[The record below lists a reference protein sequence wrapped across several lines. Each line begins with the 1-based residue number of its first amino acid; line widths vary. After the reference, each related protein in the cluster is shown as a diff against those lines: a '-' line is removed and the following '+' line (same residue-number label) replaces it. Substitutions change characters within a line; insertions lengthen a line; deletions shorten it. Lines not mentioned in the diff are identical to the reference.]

1 MRILWQSYT
10 APGTEYHAAML
21 SRLQQ
26 VAGPDTTIEMGGLFP
41 PDRYVHRLSE
51 LRCTYQVLAQTLE
64 VVERG
69 YDAIVVGHFQDGGVH
84 ELRAACE
91 IPVVGLGEAAMH
103 QAMMLGDTFGLVT
116 INQGF
121 AAWHRGQVRSYRLDG
136 KFAGVEA
143 MDTSAETYFAAFQG
157 DNEIR
162 EAVVSQFRDRAQ
174 RLIDR
179 GADVIIPAGGL
190 PALLLQSVAH
200 LDLGDAT
207 LLDPIGVAV
216 LQAEMWCR
224 LGKDSGLRPGRSGSF
239 ALPEPGVLK
248 EIIDSVRPL
257 DSAESV
263 QKKGTS

>member
-10 APGTEYHAAML
+10 APGTEYHEAML

-26 VAGPDTTIEMGGLFP
+26 VASPGTTIEMSGLLP

-51 LRCTYQVLAQTLE
+51 LRCAYQVLAQTLE
-64 VVERG
+64 VAESG

-91 IPVVGLGEAAMH
+91 IPVVGLGEAVMH
-103 QAMMLGDTFGLVT
+103 QAMMLGDAFGLVT
-116 INQGF
+116 INPGF
-121 AAWHRGQVRSYRLDG
+121 SAWHRAQVRSYRLDG

-143 MDTSAETYFAAFQG
+143 MDTSAEVYFAAFQG
-157 DNEIR
+157 DIGAR
-162 EAVVSQFRDRAQ
+162 ESVVSQFRDRAQ

-190 PALLLQSVAH
+190 PALLLRTISH
-200 LDLGDAT
+200 LDLGDVT
-207 LLDPIGVAV
+207 LLDPLGVAV
-216 LQAEMWCR
+216 LQAEMWYR
-224 LGKDSGLRPGRSGSF
+224 LGKDSGLRPGRSGSY
-239 ALPEPGVLK
+239 ALPEPGVIK

-257 DSAESV
+257 DSAGSV
-263 QKKGTS
+263 LKKGKS